1 MKTNSVVL
9 ALVVLFLT
17 AFAGAQST
25 PYSTNVFS
33 ATFNSSVSV
42 RQSGTTGGTS
52 TNVFYL
58 SSSARVPQVVGVRT
72 INPPGID
79 VNQAS
84 LNVYAADAL
93 KGGKIQDDRKD
104 ALIQGHIST
113 YVNAHYT
120 DEANILTRRRSL
132 TIILNARTVIL
143 IMQEAEASN
152 DDGGARD
159 WDTLIKSL
167 VISEK
172 TCWLPEGCNESK

>member
-1 MKTNSVVL
+1 MKKNSVVL
-9 ALVVLFLT
+9 VLVVLFLA

-42 RQSGTTGGTS
+42 KQSGTTGGTS

-58 SSSARVPQVVGVRT
+58 SNSASVPQVVGVRT

-113 YVNAHYT
+113 YINAHYT

-143 IMQEAEASN
+143 IMQEAGASS

-172 TCWLPEGCNESK
+172 TCWLPEGCS